1 MSIEEFLTGSYAPPI
16 DLSTIPDFQE
26 KVQNDDLHIDKQ
38 HTRQV
43 ANGEWLNRPFPNIR
57 DIISSLLNI
66 TEPEFILK
74 DEFNTISIFY
84 DTNGNNDHEFKELLI
99 QYVQN
104 ANEEKNVE
112 KARMLKSIIM
122 QFIADKMNNSK

>member
-84 DTNGNNDHEFKELLI
+84 YTHGNNYPEFKDLLD
-99 QYVQN
+99 QYVRN
-104 ANEEKNVE
+104 AHNERNIE
-112 KARMLKSIIM
+112 KAQELKEIIM
-122 QFIADKMNNSK
+122 KFIAERMNNSK